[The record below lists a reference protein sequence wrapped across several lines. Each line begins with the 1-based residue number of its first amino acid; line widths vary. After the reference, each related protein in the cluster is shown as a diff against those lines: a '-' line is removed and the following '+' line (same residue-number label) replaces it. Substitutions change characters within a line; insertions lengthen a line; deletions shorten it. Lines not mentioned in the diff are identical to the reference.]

1 MRQLFLSLLVALPL
15 ALGASLATAQ
25 RADPQLERQ
34 VQWRLEFYLID
45 YDVTKLNRSQVSQLF
60 FLLNERRTGFL
71 ETRQRALT
79 IIGSEDR
86 N

>member
-1 MRQLFLSLLVALPL
+1 MRKRLLSLLVALPL
-15 ALGASLATAQ
+15 VLNATLATAE
-25 RADPQLERQ
+25 RANRQLERQ

-45 YDVTKLNRSQVSQLF
+45 YDVTKLDRSQVSQLF